1 MVIIGNASYVVSKY
15 ALGQNSDGLSNI
27 KIVGDESS
35 GYYIGFAAEDDENKI
50 LTLDEVVDKIMKELK
65 ENGDVLKD
73 YISDDETEQKELLK
87 KLIKADIY
95 TKYPKFNDDDDKL
108 QGCVKIVKNDENK
121 TMLKYKP
128 YDDFKKLIESNNIEV
143 SNYYSLNDE
152 GNLVLASMTQSG
164 ENNNIISE
172 SSPID
177 FTTNLNKYAL
187 PFDYLWALLVETGDI
202 EFIENII
209 NLVLKSEV
217 EITVFEEITTITTY
231 TTEKHTEKVTSTK
244 VAEFKASGETN
255 YHWSTPTETISEPTE
270 QSVQSTTTK
279 TQIAE
284 ITNANTWILEIKKDY
299 KTKTKTTG
307 NNDYPTELES
317 IDGNSE
323 NTVNREITNSGDD
336 GWYKKD
342 WESFK
347 ANNKDAKLTFSEN
360 VTTKLY
366 DYKFGT
372 NTYTEKIEYEEGK
385 NETKEKTEKDS
396 NEDNFVTYL
405 VKSKKALDELKI
417 TDDWFYEM
425 LEENERAEYMIDVT
439 KYLMYKATGKDYG
452 VTELDLDDISAID
465 ESKFV
470 STFGTGFW
478 WPIGSEE
485 TTEKDGK
492 TFASGEP
499 ELGKDKI
506 SRAGKAGSKYN
517 GYLEDPTHEKGNNGA
532 AVDIAA
538 NGQIGRYYVISIG
551 NGTVTK
557 ADDGYA
563 DNGSEYNTDNDGMGN
578 CVYVDYGNGFVV
590 RYMHMA
596 KGSIEVSIGEEV
608 SYGQVIGKIGH
619 SGNSS
624 AAHLHID
631 GTLNGEFIDMTEY
644 IDPDNPRPQGGGN
657 GVDSNFYKFLLLSEG
672 GTQYIRDNGYE
683 VFNNGVDSNLELT
696 CGCAIGT
703 LNGDK
708 YCSGI
713 LEDNQY
719 KIGAIVTREQYSR
732 IFEGKVQMRAEQ
744 LDAAMAAQGVT
755 LEQYQYDAIMSFL
768 WQFGHTEEKAYSYA
782 IDILDAYKSNG
793 DNGFKNYIYSVGGEY
808 SSRREREYKLF
819 STGDY
824 QI

>member
-1 MVIIGNASYVVSKY
+1 MQVKEKMVIIGNASYVVSKY

-95 TKYPKFNDDDDKL
+95 TKYPKFNNDDDKL

-128 YDDFKKLIESNNIEV
+128 YDDLKKLIESNNIEV

-499 ELGKDKI
+499 TTTVITSGVGPRWGE
-506 SRAGKAGSKYN
+506 Y
-517 GYLEDPTHEKGNNGA
+517 HEGL
-532 AVDIAA
+532 DIAPPGTGLPA
-538 NGQIGRYYVISIG
+538 PGPYIVASSNGI
-551 NGTVTK
+551 VTH
-557 ADDGYA
+557 AEDGY
-563 DNGSEYNTDNDGMGN
+563 
-578 CVYVDYGNGFVV
+578 
-590 RYMHMA
+590 
-596 KGSIEVSIGEEV
+596 
-608 SYGQVIGKIGH
+608 
-619 SGNSS
+619 
-624 AAHLHID
+624 
-631 GTLNGEFIDMTEY
+631 
-644 IDPDNPRPQGGGN
+644 
-657 GVDSNFYKFLLLSEG
+657 
-672 GTQYIRDNGYE
+672 
-683 VFNNGVDSNLELT
+683 
-696 CGCAIGT
+696 
-703 LNGDK
+703 
-708 YCSGI
+708 
-713 LEDNQY
+713 EDNRHY
-719 KIGAIVTREQYSR
+719 
-732 IFEGKVQMRAEQ
+732 F
-744 LDAAMAAQGVT
+744 
-755 LEQYQYDAIMSFL
+755 
-768 WQFGHTEEKAYSYA
+768 
-782 IDILDAYKSNG
+782 
-793 DNGFKNYIYSVGGEY
+793 
-808 SSRREREYKLF
+808 
-819 STGDY
+819 
-824 QI
+824 